1 MEILIYILAVFI
13 SLIAIAWVLDE
24 DDKEDEENA

>member
-13 SLIAIAWVLDE
+13 SLVAVAWVLDE
-24 DDKEDEENA
+24 DDKEDEETA

>member
-13 SLIAIAWVLDE
+13 SLVIAAWILDE

>member
-13 SLIAIAWVLDE
+13 SLVAVAWVLDE
-24 DDKEDEENA
+24 DEENA

>member
-1 MEILIYILAVFI
+1 MEVLIYILAVFI
-13 SLIAIAWVLDE
+13 SLVTVAWVLDE